1 MENSAA
7 NTDLIRSHVITII
20 LRSLEGNDKYGY
32 EICREIEVKSEGSY
46 VLKQPTLYSCLKRL
60 EAQEYI
66 TSYYGEISNGGKR
79 RYYSLTEKGKEYLEK
94 DKQEWE
100 FSRTLIN
107 RLLSDKDYDLTSPP
121 PFNPSDLRPYTR
133 KMNEFGKEDQVE
145 NIEINPVQPIEQPSQ
160 PITQNVETVEQVQP
174 IVVQPIIEK
183 EVEMQNMVEQKPKQ
197 LDIFAALDMA
207 EEKEPEVNY
216 KNAFSKLFDSP
227 KSENPKP
234 VVQKVENDEQDKE
247 GSTLPETISE
257 LKKSYYSEGYN
268 LKPYSFSNVV
278 IYYNMNYVYA
288 NKLNLVTYWI
298 MYALLLVEIGFIKL
312 LFGNNFGLSDGLYL
326 VAVIGGLLMP
336 AIPTVS
342 YLLEPL
348 KRCRADFDFKTSIIN
363 RSLLCLNLAFVFACL
378 GVFVWQVNLQELSS
392 MVLPIFIPIILLLN
406 LPLSSVIYNQ
416 IYKTKKYHLT

>member
-1 MENSAA
+1 MDNSAA

-60 EAQEYI
+60 ESQEYI

-79 RYYSLTEKGKEYLEK
+79 RYYSLTEKGKEYLER

-107 RLLSDKDYDLTSPP
+107 RLLSDKDYDLTTPP
-121 PFNPSDLRPYTR
+121 PFNPSELRPYTR
-133 KMNEFGKEDQVE
+133 KMNEFGKEESDEQVVKQE
-145 NIEINPVQPIEQPSQ
+145 KIEQVTPVQPIQSAQPTTQVVTENPVTVAQQ
-160 PITQNVETVEQVQP
+160 PVVENQTVPQQS
-174 IVVQPIIEK
+174 
-183 EVEMQNMVEQKPKQ
+183 KPTQ
-197 LDIFAALDMA
+197 LDIFSALDLK

-216 KNAFSKLFDSP
+216 KNAFSKLFDAP
-227 KSENPKP
+227 KSEPSPK
-234 VVQKVENDEQDKE
+234 VSVENKE
-247 GSTLPETISE
+247 EETTSATSLPETISE

-298 MYALLLVEIGFIKL
+298 TYAFLLLEIGIIRL
-312 LFGNNFGLSDGLYL
+312 LFGNGFGLTDGLYL
-326 VAVIGGLLMP
+326 ASIFGLLVVP
-336 AIPTVS
+336 AVPTVL
-342 YLLEPL
+342 YFLEPL
-348 KRCRADFDFKTSIIN
+348 KRAKADYDFKTSIIN
-363 RSLLCLNLAFVFACL
+363 RLLLCLNLSIVFACL
-378 GVFVWQVNLQELSS
+378 GLFVWQVNFYELSS

-406 LPLSSVIYNQ
+406 FPLSSVIYYQ
-416 IYKTKKYHLT
+416 IYKTKKFHLT